1 MPKPLVVGNGSLL
14 INLDRNASIRDM
26 YFPHVGDENHVNG
39 RHCRV
44 GVQVEGKNLN
54 MVSLLGD
61 DWVYRLGYKKETL
74 VTDSYYRN
82 EGLDIDL
89 RFNECVH
96 PFENVFIRRIS
107 ITNTDTE
114 DIELKLLFSHDF
126 ALYENPMGDT
136 GVYDPAV
143 KSIIHYQRSRYF
155 LINGS
160 PDFDQYEIG
169 PKGENKSGIIYSA
182 ELNMNSIQVG
192 AVNSFARFSQH
203 LAAGET
209 KKIYYWIAAG
219 KTFSDVKE
227 LNELVLERTPEK
239 MMAETGQYCHSWVNK
254 EKYDFLYLPVKV
266 ADLFKHSLLII
277 RSQID
282 NDGAIIAA
290 NDSDILERFNMDSYS
305 YMWPRDSAFI
315 AMSLDMTRYSGIVHK
330 FFDYCRDLISEH
342 GYFLQK
348 YNPTGTLASCWM
360 PWITLEGQVQLP
372 IQEDSTAL
380 ILIALWNHYKT
391 TSCIETIDKLYNS
404 MVKPAAEFMTR
415 YRDPATRLPKP
426 SYNLWEEHRAVH
438 TYTSSTVYAGLKC
451 AAGFARL
458 YGDND
463 LARKYSTSADEIKA
477 GIENHLYDE
486 ELGRFLRSIDPRD
499 ETVDA
504 SLYAVSQFK
513 VLPPDDIRVV
523 NTMKTIEEKLSV
535 KTDIG
540 GIARFYGDKYHQV
553 FDYDPEIIPGNP
565 WFICTLWVAQWYIH
579 KAKSISD
586 LKKPTNILLWV
597 TERATETGI
606 MAEQL
611 NPYDGSPLS
620 VSPLTWAHATFVITV
635 LAFVEKAQLLE
646 KKCN

>member
-14 INLDRNASIRDM
+14 VNLDSNASIRDM
-26 YFPHVGDENHVNG
+26 YFPHVGDENHVNS

-44 GVQVEGKNLN
+44 GVVVEGKNLGL
-54 MVSLLGD
+54 VSMIGD
-61 DWVYRLGYKKETL
+61 DWVHRLGYKKDTL

-82 EGLDIDL
+82 ERLDIDL

-96 PFENVFIRRIS
+96 PFENVFIRRIA
-107 ITNTDTE
+107 ITNTDTK

-126 ALYENPMGDT
+126 ALYENPMKDT
-136 GVYDPAV
+136 GFYDPAV
-143 KSIIHYQRSRYF
+143 QSIIHYKDSRYF
-155 LINGS
+155 LINGL
-160 PDFDQYEIG
+160 PHFDQYEIC
-169 PKGENKSGIIYSA
+169 PKGEAEYGIIRSV
-182 ELNMNSIQVG
+182 ELNMNSIQIG
-192 AVNSFARFSQH
+192 AVNSFVRFSQH

-209 KKIYYWIAAG
+209 KTVYYWIAAG
-219 KTFSDVKE
+219 KTFFDVKR
-227 LNELVLERTPEK
+227 LNELVLEKTPER
-239 MMAETGQYCHSWVNK
+239 MMAEAEKYSYSWVNK
-254 EKYDFLYLPVKV
+254 ETSDFFDLPASVV
-266 ADLFKHSLLII
+266 DLFKHSLLIM

-330 FFDYCRDLISEH
+330 FFEYCHDLISEH

-348 YNPTGTLASCWM
+348 YNPTGTLASGWM
-360 PWITLEGQVQLP
+360 PWLTPEGHVQLP

-380 ILIALWNHYKT
+380 IVVALWNHYKT
-391 TSCIETIDKLYNS
+391 TRFIKTIDPLYHS
-404 MVKPAAEFMTR
+404 IVLPAAEFMTR
-415 YRDPATRLPKP
+415 YRDPATGLPKP

-451 AAGFARL
+451 AAQFARL

-463 LARKYSTSADEIKA
+463 LAEKYHTAALEIKA
-477 GIENHLYDE
+477 GIETHLYDE
-486 ELGRFLRSIDPRD
+486 KLGRFLRSINPRD
-499 ETVDA
+499 ETIDA

-513 VLPPDDIRVV
+513 VLPPDDSRVV
-523 NTMKTIEEKLSV
+523 NTMKVIEEELSV

-540 GIARFYGDKYHQV
+540 GIARFYMDKYHQLTE
-553 FDYDPEIIPGNP
+553 YDPEIIPGNP
-565 WFICTLWVAQWYIH
+565 WYICTLWVAQWHIQ

-586 LKKPTNILLWV
+586 LKKPREILLWV

-606 MAEQL
+606 LAEQL
-611 NPYDGSPLS
+611 NPFNGSPLS

-635 LAFVEKAQLLE
+635 MAFVEKARSLE
-646 KKCN
+646 KE

>member
-14 INLDRNASIRDM
+14 VNLDRNASIRDM

-44 GVQVEGKNLN
+44 GVVVEGKNLGL
-54 MVSLLGD
+54 VSLIGD
-61 DWVYRLGYKKETL
+61 DWVYRLGYKKDTL
-74 VTDSYYRN
+74 VTDSNYRN
-82 EGLDIDL
+82 DRLDIDL

-96 PFENVFIRRIS
+96 PFENVFIRRIA

-114 DIELKLLFSHDF
+114 DIELKLLFSHDI

-136 GVYDPAV
+136 GVYDPALQ
-143 KSIIHYQRSRYF
+143 SIIHYQRCRYF

-160 PDFDQYEIG
+160 PHFDQYEIG
-169 PKGENKSGIIYSA
+169 PKGENESSIIRSA

-192 AVNSFARFSQH
+192 AVNSFIRFSQH
-203 LAAGET
+203 LAPGET
-209 KKIYYWIAAG
+209 KTLYYWIAAG
-219 KTFSDVKE
+219 KTFYDVKR
-227 LNELVLERTPEK
+227 LNELVLERTPEL
-239 MMAETGQYCHSWVNK
+239 MMAETGQYFHSWVNK
-254 EKYDFLYLPVKV
+254 EKYDFFNLPVKV

-315 AMSLDMTRYSGIVHK
+315 AMSLDMAQYSGIVHK
-330 FFDYCRDLISEH
+330 FFNYCHDLISEH

-348 YNPTGTLASCWM
+348 YNPTGTLASGWM
-360 PWITLEGQVQLP
+360 PWLTPEGHVQLP

-391 TSCIETIDKLYNS
+391 TRCIETIDQLYNS
-404 MVKPAAEFMTR
+404 MIKPAAEFMTR
-415 YRDPATRLPKP
+415 YRDPATGLPKP

-458 YGDND
+458 YEDDD
-463 LARKYSTSADEIKA
+463 LAGKYSTAADEIKA
-477 GIENHLYDE
+477 GIETHLYDE

-504 SLYAVSQFK
+504 SLYAISQFK
-513 VLPPDDIRVV
+513 VLPPDDVRVV
-523 NTMKTIEEKLSV
+523 NTMKAIEEKLSV

-540 GIARFYGDKYHQV
+540 GIARFYGDIYQQV
-553 FDYDPEIIPGNP
+553 TEYDPEIIPGNP
-565 WFICTLWVAQWYIH
+565 WFISTLWVAQWHIQ
-579 KAKSISD
+579 KAESISD
-586 LKKPTNILLWV
+586 LEKPEEILLWV
-597 TERATETGI
+597 TERATQTGI
-606 MAEQL
+606 LAEQL
-611 NPYDGSPLS
+611 NPFDGSPLS

-635 LAFVEKAQLLE
+635 MAFVEKARLLE
-646 KKCN
+646 KE

>member
-14 INLDRNASIRDM
+14 VNLDRNASIRDM

-44 GVQVEGKNLN
+44 GVVVEGRNMD
-54 MVSLLGD
+54 MVSMIGD
-61 DWVYRLGYKKETL
+61 DWDRRLGYKKDTL

-82 EGLDIDL
+82 DRLDIEL

-96 PFENVFIRRIS
+96 PFENVFIRRIA
-107 ITNTDTE
+107 ITNTDTK
-114 DIELKLLFSHDF
+114 DIELKLLFSHDI

-143 KSIIHYQRSRYF
+143 ESIIHYQRSRYF
-155 LINGS
+155 LINGV
-160 PDFDQYEIG
+160 PHFDRYDIC
-169 PKGENKSGIIYSA
+169 PKEEGESGIIKSA
-182 ELNMNSIQVG
+182 ELDMNAIQMG
-192 AVNSFARFSQH
+192 AVSSFVRFSRH

-209 KKIYYWIAAG
+209 KTIYYWIAAG
-219 KTFSDVKE
+219 KTFSDVKR
-227 LNELVLERTPEK
+227 LNELVLEKTPEQ
-239 MMAETGQYCHSWVNK
+239 MMAQAGQYFYSWVNK
-254 EKYDFLYLPVKV
+254 EKYDFFDLPAKV
-266 ADLFKHSLLII
+266 GDLFKHSLLII

-315 AMSLDMTRYSGIVHK
+315 AMSLDMTRYPGIVQN
-330 FFDYCRDLISEH
+330 FFKYCHDIIKVH

-348 YNPTGTLASCWM
+348 YNPTGTVASGWM
-360 PWITLEGQVQLP
+360 PWLTPEGHIQLP

-380 ILIALWNHYKT
+380 IIVALWNHYKT
-391 TSCIETIDKLYNS
+391 TRSIGTIDPLYHS
-404 MVKPAAEFMTR
+404 TVIPAAEFMTR
-415 YRDPATRLPKP
+415 YRDPATGLPKP
-426 SYNLWEEHRAVH
+426 SYNLWEENRAVH

-451 AAGFARL
+451 AAQFARL

-463 LARKYSTSADEIKA
+463 LAEKYSTAAVEIKA
-477 GIENHLYDE
+477 GIETHLYDE

-499 ETVDA
+499 ETIDA

-513 VLPPDDIRVV
+513 VLPPDDSRVV
-523 NTMKTIEEKLSV
+523 NTMKTIESKLSV

-540 GIARFYGDKYHQV
+540 GIARFYKDKYHQV
-553 FDYDPEIIPGNP
+553 TQYDPEIIPGNP
-565 WFICTLWVAQWYIH
+565 WFICTLWVAQWYIQ

-586 LKKPTNILLWV
+586 LQKPREILLWV
-597 TERATETGI
+597 TDHATETGI
-606 MAEQL
+606 LAEQL
-611 NPYDGSPLS
+611 NPFDGSPLS
-620 VSPLTWAHATFVITV
+620 VSPLTWAHATFVVTV
-635 LAFVEKAQLLE
+635 LAFVEKARSLE
-646 KKCN
+646 KQ